1 MKSFGPNY
9 AIYTFEVINFS
20 ELHANVTRLSLYL
33 TIFIVIIKFIISN
46 INEPSTAKSHE
57 NICNSNTCI
66 VALFRK
72 KIFVASLLGASG
84 SLGRNGS
91 NQHFHQL
98 FIGYAEQSVFHG

>member
-9 AIYTFEVINFS
+9 TIYTFEGVNFS

-33 TIFIVIIKFIISN
+33 AILVVIIKFLISN
-46 INEPSTAKSHE
+46 IDEPPTAKSHE
-57 NICNSNTCI
+57 NIYNSNTCM
-66 VALFRK
+66 VDLYRK
-72 KIFVASLLGASG
+72 KIFVVSLLGASG

-91 NQHFHQL
+91 NQNFHQL